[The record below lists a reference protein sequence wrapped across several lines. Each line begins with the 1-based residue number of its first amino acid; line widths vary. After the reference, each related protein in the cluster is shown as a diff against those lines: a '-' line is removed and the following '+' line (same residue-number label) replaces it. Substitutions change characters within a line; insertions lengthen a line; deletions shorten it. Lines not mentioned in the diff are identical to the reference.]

1 MGGDTKMKKN
11 KIQMYLD
18 GFINIYKPNENKTN
32 FGAKKNVRV
41 LSEMT
46 HLYKLAYVQ
55 SYQRGQDLDFA
66 ESMGRDLSLKIKV
79 RLVNGI
85 TNDCKVVINNTLYDI
100 IYMDEDRVKR
110 ELYLYLEEMYPIE

>member
-1 MGGDTKMKKN
+1 MAKN
-11 KIQMYLD
+11 KIPMYID
-18 GFINIYKPNENKTN
+18 GFINIYKLNENKTN
-32 FGAKKNVRV
+32 FGAKKNIRS

-46 HLYKLAYVQ
+46 HLYKLAYTQ
-55 SYQRGQDLDFA
+55 SYKRGQDLDFA

-79 RLVNGI
+79 RLVDGI
-85 TNDCKVVINNTLYDI
+85 TNDCKVVNNGILYDI